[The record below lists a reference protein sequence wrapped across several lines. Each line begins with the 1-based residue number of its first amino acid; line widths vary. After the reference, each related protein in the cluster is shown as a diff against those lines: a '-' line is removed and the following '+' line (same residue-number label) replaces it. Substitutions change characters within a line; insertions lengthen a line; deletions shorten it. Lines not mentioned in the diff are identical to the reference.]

1 MTVFESQGPFC
12 SVPAF
17 QSILIALS
25 WEMGSVSSSLKSK
38 LLFVWW
44 LKIRCL
50 AFLKVWL
57 NLDRRY
63 IGWDQATCQVQWKE
77 WFRWYLLYKGE
88 VMLYEEEMLRQQLQR
103 QKNWIVFS
111 EDNSIWRSFSVCI
124 LFRSTW
130 GSIFKSFRSIEICIT
145 KA

>member
-1 MTVFESQGPFC
+1 
-12 SVPAF
+12 
-17 QSILIALS
+17 
-25 WEMGSVSSSLKSK
+25 MGSVSSSLKSK

-103 QKNWIVFS
+103 QKKL
-111 EDNSIWRSFSVCI
+111 DSFFPKTI
-124 LFRSTW
+124 LFEGPFQSASYSAVLEEVYSRVL
-130 GSIFKSFRSIEICIT
+130 EV
-145 KA
+145 